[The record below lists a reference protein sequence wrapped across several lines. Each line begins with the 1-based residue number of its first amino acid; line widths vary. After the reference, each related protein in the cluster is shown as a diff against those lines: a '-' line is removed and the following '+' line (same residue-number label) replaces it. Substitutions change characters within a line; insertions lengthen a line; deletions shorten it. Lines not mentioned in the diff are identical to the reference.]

1 MTPENNILIVT
12 PRMEE
17 LAALCRSNTLRRDFI
32 GNMT

>member
-17 LAALCRSNTLRRDFI
+17 LASLCRSNSLI
-32 GNMT
+32 EN